1 MSRRQPGQKSLEL
14 LPNRELDRELDR
26 EWARGTSSCPY
37 DMKRF
42 SMEQILQALD
52 AQWPQMAT
60 SPEARRALIR
70 WANDNDVF
78 LGMRDLEDVR
88 QSRRDAAIA
97 QEVQLVVARLAPS
110 DELAARTILQIVLPG
125 LIQIVGRVG
134 HDDPDASD
142 EVVAIA
148 WERIRTYPSS
158 RQGSVSANVV
168 FDVRKRYVK
177 LRRGDTLARL
187 HVLNEVPA
195 ATSSTED
202 HVLAVLQLEE
212 ILEACRRG
220 FVSAVAFDAI
230 VRTRVHGESLAAVA
244 ASNCMS
250 TAVMCQR
257 RWRAEQRLRSLP
269 LAC

>member
-1 MSRRQPGQKSLEL
+1 
-14 LPNRELDRELDR
+14 
-26 EWARGTSSCPY
+26 
-37 DMKRF
+37 
-42 SMEQILQALD
+42 MEQILQALD
-52 AQWPQMAT
+52 AQWPQVAT

-70 WANDNDVF
+70 WANHNEIF
-78 LGMRDLEDVR
+78 SSMHDLEDVR

-97 QEVQLVVARLAPS
+97 QEAQLVLARLAPT

-125 LIQIVGRVG
+125 LVQIVARVG
-134 HDDPDASD
+134 HDDPDAPD

-177 LRRGDTLARL
+177 LRRGDTLAQL
-187 HVLNEVPA
+187 HILNEVPS
-195 ATSSTED
+195 TVSSTED
-202 HVLAVLQLEE
+202 QVLAVLQVEE

-220 FVSAVAFDAI
+220 SVSAVAFDAI
-230 VRTRVHGESLAAVA
+230 VRTRVHGESLADVA
-244 ASNCMS
+244 ASNRMS

-269 LAC
+269 LAG